1 MATLAEVE
9 VAIKANLKPLTL
21 SAKQAERRIVALEKR
36 LTEAGKKS
44 EDAFK
49 KTNRQVSLLSK
60 GLGVAKNRAGQ
71 LGGALVGALTVG
83 LFTRAVQEFATFEQ
97 GMRNVQAVSGATAK
111 ELDELSKAAL
121 KAAATT
127 RFNPKQTT
135 EALYSLA
142 SSGQAAEEQIASLPG
157 VLNFAEAAQANLGQ
171 ATEIVTSTLNV
182 FGLEAGQTTRVV
194 DVFTAAIGASALNAN
209 RIQTAMRNAGPAANA
224 LGQTFEGT
232 TAALALLTSS
242 FGNGEKAGTGLKSVL
257 ALMGAKAKKMGINVK
272 SANGTLLPLTKIL
285 EKMEKRGITS
295 AQAMDLF
302 GQEAGPAMATLID
315 QGSAALIKL
324 EEKIKSSGQAAKVA
338 ASQLD
343 TLSGDFASLGSAIS
357 AALVSV
363 GESQSNVLRDTT
375 QTVTNLIKLWSGYAD
390 TIGDQKEAT
399 ESLSA
404 VIETIAALLAIRVT
418 AGLLSSARAMGVLT
432 LASASLSGKLSLA
445 ATSAVVL
452 RGALAFIGGPIGL
465 ALLAVSGAAV
475 VLSRDVT
482 GASEATDVYNGIIQR
497 AGDLSKTAGKGIEDA
512 AFALAKVEVAAT
524 AAGRALQK
532 EQGALA
538 LSVFSREMEARIAS
552 SQISFDK
559 GTQGIVKN
567 LKELGQKFFDGTIT
581 LKEYRD
587 ATDDVFKNN
596 PNIKPLINALQEI
609 AKNAS
614 VAKGFMRGLN
624 AELSTA
630 DLYANYP
637 MSPPKKKETKTGFTL
652 PTSKKRDV
660 FADAQKQIRQR
671 QADLIAET
679 GVLSALN
686 PLQNDYGLALA
697 RVRVERELLNA
708 AEQQGLEITEPLR
721 AGIKQLADEYAS
733 AEAAAERLAESQDSI
748 RQKADDFREGS
759 KSFASSIIS
768 DLRSGTEQAKIFE
781 NALSRI
787 TDQLVEMALNATF
800 SAGTGGT
807 SNLISSLFGGFRA
820 EGGPVASNKAYVVGE
835 KGPEIFAPSSSGTI
849 VPNKLLN
856 PESNSAQQQTN
867 IQMGGI
873 EINAPGADPAKLEA
887 VRQEVI
893 ALNRNMAQT
902 IDNRVNTRQVRNTR
916 P

>member
-1 MATLAEVE
+1 
-9 VAIKANLKPLTL
+9 
-21 SAKQAERRIVALEKR
+21 
-36 LTEAGKKS
+36 
-44 EDAFK
+44 
-49 KTNRQVSLLSK
+49 
-60 GLGVAKNRAGQ
+60 
-71 LGGALVGALTVG
+71 
-83 LFTRAVQEFATFEQ
+83 
-97 GMRNVQAVSGATAK
+97 
-111 ELDELSKAAL
+111 
-121 KAAATT
+121 
-127 RFNPKQTT
+127 
-135 EALYSLA
+135 
-142 SSGQAAEEQIASLPG
+142 
-157 VLNFAEAAQANLGQ
+157 
-171 ATEIVTSTLNV
+171 
-182 FGLEAGQTTRVV
+182 
-194 DVFTAAIGASALNAN
+194 
-209 RIQTAMRNAGPAANA
+209 
-224 LGQTFEGT
+224 
-232 TAALALLTSS
+232 
-242 FGNGEKAGTGLKSVL
+242 
-257 ALMGAKAKKMGINVK
+257 
-272 SANGTLLPLTKIL
+272 
-285 EKMEKRGITS
+285 
-295 AQAMDLF
+295 
-302 GQEAGPAMATLID
+302 
-315 QGSAALIKL
+315 
-324 EEKIKSSGQAAKVA
+324 
-338 ASQLD
+338 
-343 TLSGDFASLGSAIS
+343 
-357 AALVSV
+357 
-363 GESQSNVLRDTT
+363 
-375 QTVTNLIKLWSGYAD
+375 
-390 TIGDQKEAT
+390 
-399 ESLSA
+399 
-404 VIETIAALLAIRVT
+404 
-418 AGLLSSARAMGVLT
+418 
-432 LASASLSGKLSLA
+432 
-445 ATSAVVL
+445 
-452 RGALAFIGGPIGL
+452 
-465 ALLAVSGAAV
+465 
-475 VLSRDVT
+475 
-482 GASEATDVYNGIIQR
+482 
-497 AGDLSKTAGKGIEDA
+497 
-512 AFALAKVEVAAT
+512 
-524 AAGRALQK
+524 
-532 EQGALA
+532 
-538 LSVFSREMEARIAS
+538 
-552 SQISFDK
+552 
-559 GTQGIVKN
+559 
-567 LKELGQKFFDGTIT
+567 
-581 LKEYRD
+581 
-587 ATDDVFKNN
+587 
-596 PNIKPLINALQEI
+596 
-609 AKNAS
+609 
-614 VAKGFMRGLN
+614 
-624 AELSTA
+624 
-630 DLYANYP
+630 